1 MEMFAVLLLVVLGS
15 IAVIALFAALTLL
28 IPAPVEKTRLNLEAA
43 LGRSLLLGLVNFIFF
58 AVLTTLFGWIA
69 QETSGLV
76 AGISIFLAGVIVLA
90 LSLFTLLGLAALA
103 NLLGAR
109 MGGSKTPPFASHL
122 RGGALLILAGLAPY
136 VGWFVF
142 TPLAA
147 WAGLGA
153 AISATV
159 RKKDEPEEKAA

>member
-1 MEMFAVLLLVVLGS
+1 MFAVLLLVVLGS

-58 AVLTTLFGWIA
+58 AVLTALFTWIA

-90 LSLFTLLGLAALA
+90 LSLFTLLGLVALA

-109 MGGSKTPPFASHL
+109 MDGSKTPFTSHL

-153 AISATV
+153 AISAIV
-159 RKKDEPEEKAA
+159 RKKDEPEEEAA